1 MARFDLYETRSSRT
15 PYLLDVQ
22 SGLLDSLTTRVVLPV
37 LPRNTIQGAVIPR
50 LNPTIMIAQQPCIV
64 MTQNMA
70 TVPAEKLRK
79 RLTNVEAEHRD
90 QITAAIDF
98 LFQGF

>member
-22 SGLLDSLTTRVVLPV
+22 SGLLDGLTTRVVLPV
-37 LPRNTIQGAVIPR
+37 IPEEVGHGPVIPR
-50 LNPTIMIAQQPCIV
+50 LNPTIMISHRPCIV
-64 MTQNMA
+64 MTQDMA
-70 TVPAEKLRK
+70 TVPADKLRK
-79 RLTNVEAEHRD
+79 RLTNIEAEHRD
-90 QITAAIDF
+90 SITAAIDF